1 MFSFPTRI
9 FLQGRPQFDN
19 FVATGGT
26 VSCHSDNL
34 RCHQWRQSCQSD
46 GLLFLVGD
54 PGFATDCRSSV
65 WCHGLITCPLYVGPF
80 FGNLV
85 LNDSRFVSLT
95 WGKPTFLLVL
105 IVSFYAWLFDCML
118 CNGWVFFWYIRES
131 EVHGANMGPIWVL
144 SSPDGPHVGPM
155 NLAIRDVVLV
165 IIHSECNTRLNG
177 AVPTAGIALGSRG

>member
-1 MFSFPTRI
+1 MFPFPTRI

-46 GLLFLVGD
+46 GLLFLMGD

-65 WCHGLITCPLYVGPF
+65 WCHGLITCPLYVGPL

-118 CNGWVFFWYIRES
+118 CNGWVFFFGIS
-131 EVHGANMGPIWVL
+131 EIARLMRPTWGPSGSCRPQMGPMLAPMLAPLLAPWIWLL
-144 SSPDGPHVGPM
+144 SG
-155 NLAIRDVVLV
+155 
-165 IIHSECNTRLNG
+165 
-177 AVPTAGIALGSRG
+177 